1 MAFLEGRPL
10 SKKIAE
16 GPLKLNEALSVAGQ
30 IAEGLEA
37 AHENGGVHRDIKPD
51 NVMLLKGSR
60 GLVKIMDFGL
70 AQLAGSSKLTRGG
83 STLGTMSYMSPEQ
96 AQGRGPRSIAAATSG
111 RSGWSFMR
119 WSAGSRPSGVIS
131 TRPWSIRL

>member
-37 AHENGGVHRDIKPD
+37 AHENGVA
-51 NVMLLKGSR
+51 SC
-60 GLVKIMDFGL
+60 
-70 AQLAGSSKLTRGG
+70 S
-83 STLGTMSYMSPEQ
+83 
-96 AQGRGPRSIAAATSG
+96 
-111 RSGWSFMR
+111 
-119 WSAGSRPSGVIS
+119 
-131 TRPWSIRL
+131 